1 MLLLVFNYLDRSLL
15 KISEGLII
23 LLDGYVR
30 KLYSTS
36 LIQC

>member
-1 MLLLVFNYLDRSLL
+1 L